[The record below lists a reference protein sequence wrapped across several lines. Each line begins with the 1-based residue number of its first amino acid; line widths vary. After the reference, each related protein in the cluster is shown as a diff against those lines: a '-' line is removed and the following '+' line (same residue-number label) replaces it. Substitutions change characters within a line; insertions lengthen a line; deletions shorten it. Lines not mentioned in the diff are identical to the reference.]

1 MKTSNKRAVTVGI
14 FIFLGLII
22 LIAAVMLLGGQKKT
36 FEKKIQVSAI
46 FDDVGGLQEGNNVWF
61 SGVKIGT
68 IRKMRFH
75 GNSQVEVI
83 MNIEQKAQSYIRRD
97 AKARISSEGFIGNKL
112 VMIEGGT
119 MRSPMVTEGDILGV
133 EKALN
138 TDEMMATLQENNR
151 NLLDITNDFK
161 NISKRIATGQ
171 GNVGKLLNDESLVN
185 SLQATA
191 ITLRR
196 ASEHAQS
203 LTADI
208 ADYTSRLQ
216 AEGSLANSL
225 ITDTVIFSRLR
236 STAMQMQEASR
247 TASAVTDNLKM
258 ASNNLTNSNTPIGTL
273 LTDQETAQ
281 NIKLTLRNLQSGT
294 EKLDENMEALQ
305 HNFLL
310 RGFFRKKAK
319 REAEDKSVKSVSHEP
334 IQEK

>member
-1 MKTSNKRAVTVGI
+1 
-14 FIFLGLII
+14 
-22 LIAAVMLLGGQKKT
+22 
-36 FEKKIQVSAI
+36 
-46 FDDVGGLQEGNNVWF
+46 
-61 SGVKIGT
+61 
-68 IRKMRFH
+68 
-75 GNSQVEVI
+75 
-83 MNIEQKAQSYIRRD
+83 
-97 AKARISSEGFIGNKL
+97 
-112 VMIEGGT
+112 
-119 MRSPMVTEGDILGV
+119 
-133 EKALN
+133 
-138 TDEMMATLQENNR
+138 
-151 NLLDITNDFK
+151 
-161 NISKRIATGQ
+161 
-171 GNVGKLLNDESLVN
+171 
-185 SLQATA
+185 
-191 ITLRR
+191 
-196 ASEHAQS
+196 
-203 LTADI
+203 
-208 ADYTSRLQ
+208 SRLQ

-281 NIKLTLRNLQSGT
+281 NIKLTLRNLQSGS